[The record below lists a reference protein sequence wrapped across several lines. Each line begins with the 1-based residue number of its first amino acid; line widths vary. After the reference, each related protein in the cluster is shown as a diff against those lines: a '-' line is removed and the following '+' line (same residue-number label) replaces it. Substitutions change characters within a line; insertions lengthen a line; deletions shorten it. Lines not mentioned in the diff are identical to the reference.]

1 MPSRNEIVWPE
12 DDRSAE
18 RVSAPTA
25 RILRRFFEALYRAYG
40 PQHWWPARSPT
51 EVVIGAIL
59 VQNTNWRNVEAAIA
73 QLREAGLIDWR
84 ALRDATPRKLAS
96 LIRPAGTYRVKA
108 ERLKNFVRWLWRE
121 YDGDLTRLGSVP
133 LCELQP
139 QLLSVNGIGRETADS
154 IILYALDRPTF
165 VVDAYTARIASR
177 HGLIEPDVGYDPLKA
192 LFEDRL
198 PRNVQLYNE
207 YHALLVAVGKQHCR
221 KRARCNGCPLD
232 GFEHQMSDDG
242 RRPRGGVSA

>member
-12 DDRSAE
+12 DNRPAATAD
-18 RVSAPTA
+18 VPTA
-25 RILRRFFEALYRAYG
+25 RILRRLFEAMYRAYG

-73 QLREAGLIDWR
+73 QLWEAGLIDWR
-84 ALRDATPRKLAS
+84 ALRDVTTSKLAS

-121 YDGDLTRLGSVP
+121 YDGDLARLRGVP
-133 LCELQP
+133 LRKLRT

-154 IILYALDRPTF
+154 IILYAVDRPTF
-165 VVDAYTARIASR
+165 VVDAYTARIMSR
-177 HGLIEPDVGYDPLKA
+177 HGLIEPDVGYERLKA
-192 LFEDRL
+192 LFEDCL
-198 PRNVQLYNE
+198 PCNAQLYNE

-221 KRARCNGCPLD
+221 KRARCNACPLD
-232 GFEHQMSDDG
+232 GFEHEKGGDG
-242 RRPRGGVSA
+242 CHPQGGASA